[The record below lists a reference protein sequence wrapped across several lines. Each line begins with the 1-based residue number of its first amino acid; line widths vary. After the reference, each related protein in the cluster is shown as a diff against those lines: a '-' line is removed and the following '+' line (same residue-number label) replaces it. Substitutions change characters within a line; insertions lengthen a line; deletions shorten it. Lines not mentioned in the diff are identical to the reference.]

1 MKLKVKQIRSIIDRP
16 ERQKLTIKALGLG
29 RPNWEK
35 IHNDTPQIRGMINK
49 VIHLVEVSEFEPT
62 VEEQSQSVAKPVVKR
77 IKKSATGEK
86 STAKKMNKIVT
97 KTKKESKSK

>member
-1 MKLKVKQIRSIIDRP
+1 MKLKVKQVRSIIDRP

-35 IHNDTPQIRGMINK
+35 VHNDTPQIRGMINK
-49 VIHLVEVSEFEPT
+49 VIHLVEVSEFEPG
-62 VEEQSQSVAKPVVKR
+62 EEVQSATKPVVKR
-77 IKKSATGEK
+77 TKKSVTGKK
-86 STAKKMNKIVT
+86 STNKKTKKTVT